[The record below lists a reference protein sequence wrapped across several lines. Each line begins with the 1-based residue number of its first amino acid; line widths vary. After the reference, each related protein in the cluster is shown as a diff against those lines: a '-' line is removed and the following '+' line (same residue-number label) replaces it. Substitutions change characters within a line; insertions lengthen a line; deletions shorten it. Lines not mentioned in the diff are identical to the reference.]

1 VLTKHFGPPEG
12 DPAGWPEDKRRA
24 YGFAYRSAA
33 WGYLQQGQPDE
44 AWRYLARAAS
54 TYPPI
59 LERLDTFYELACG
72 DQPRGY
78 RGQAD
83 RLDIQANGADMLRRL
98 AALFAADPSLRALE
112 GVAYGHAY
120 LALAMLSDQAGDWA
134 AARRYLWQAA
144 WRHPGLLSPSFL
156 RRLLKVSAGKRA
168 VGFLR
173 GLRLPAAPTANG
185 SVD

>member
-1 VLTKHFGPPEG
+1 MRIMLLK
-12 DPAGWPEDKRRA
+12 WKRRA
-24 YGFAYRSAA
+24 YGFAYRSTA

-83 RLDIQANGADMLRRL
+83 RLDIQTNGAEMLQRL

-112 GVAYGHAY
+112 GVAYGNAY

-134 AARRYLWQAA
+134 TARRYLWQAA
-144 WRHPGLLSPSFL
+144 RRHPGLLSPSFL
-156 RRLLKVSAGKRA
+156 RRLLKLSAGKRL

-173 GLRLPAAPTANG
+173 GWRPLPSPAKG
-185 SVD
+185 GLD